1 MTLSITPHI
10 HLPQMLRCGVINI
23 GDKIMSMCWADNHY
37 RIEKNS
43 YDRSPETIGIFVKA
57 FLEAFR
63 DNYPEVKNFSV
74 AFHNDYSK
82 QPKIFSENLSVKWDA
97 HTHWNSVKV
106 ITRER
111 EYDYRD

>member
-1 MTLSITPHI
+1 MSLSW
-10 HLPQMLRCGVINI
+10 
-23 GDKIMSMCWADNHY
+23 SDNHH
-37 RIEKNS
+37 RIQGNS
-43 YDRSPETIGIFVKA
+43 YDRSPETVSMFIKA
-57 FLEAFR
+57 FLEAFQ
-63 DNYPEVKNFSV
+63 DNYPEVKNFTVS
-74 AFHNDYSK
+74 FHNDYSG